1 MIKPLSPAAQP
12 AQPIQA
18 LDPNRLWVAMHQAQ
32 ERELADNPMADH
44 AEVYSAMIRA
54 VADWLDDD
62 KEADIWSPS
71 GAAGRLRVEADR

>member
-1 MIKPLSPAAQP
+1 
-12 AQPIQA
+12 
-18 LDPNRLWVAMHQAQ
+18 MHQAQ

-62 KEADIWSPS
+62 KEADILSPF
-71 GAAGRLRVEADR
+71 GPAGRLRVEADR

>member
-62 KEADIWSPS
+62 KEADILSPF
-71 GAAGRLRVEADR
+71 GPAGRLRVEADR